1 MIIGKNIKKFQRN
14 NCINYEIANRIIKNS
29 EDNLN
34 KDKSEYLKNNNFKEE
49 EEKGESLINN
59 SSSKKEKY
67 KNIIK
72 NMKGNNINLLNN
84 FIVKEDVNNI
94 TNLINDDIK
103 NNNINNILKLDDKIN
118 DIKNEKKSIHFKL
131 QNSNNIDN
139 FVKNFSNNNNNLI
152 SNKNN
157 NKNTEKKNIFR
168 FGLNNR
174 KLNNNYNNI
183 SLISNNL
190 KPHLKLKN
198 LKESNLENDIKI
210 NDNLVIQNALP
221 LVPKTSKNS
230 TLQLNNSNKNII
242 NKNIQNLANNS
253 LKASKNS
260 SISLK
265 KSINYNYNMNPSSQ
279 IKYLNLLEKFQENN
293 GKSSSLKIIKNMKN
307 DSKLDNKKK
316 KMSLRN
322 RLRLSSKNVNNLN
335 NKNFDLNK
343 NKVTD
348 MYSPH
353 GLRSKSTINFV
364 KLKSAHPRTPK
375 NMNKLFNSN
384 LNKVNNEDNKGDL
397 LIKK

>member
-1 MIIGKNIKKFQRN
+1 M
-14 NCINYEIANRIIKNS
+14 
-29 EDNLN
+29 
-34 KDKSEYLKNNNFKEE
+34 
-49 EEKGESLINN
+49 
-59 SSSKKEKY
+59 
-67 KNIIK
+67 
-72 NMKGNNINLLNN
+72 
-84 FIVKEDVNNI
+84 
-94 TNLINDDIK
+94 
-103 NNNINNILKLDDKIN
+103 
-118 DIKNEKKSIHFKL
+118 
-131 QNSNNIDN
+131 
-139 FVKNFSNNNNNLI
+139 
-152 SNKNN
+152 
-157 NKNTEKKNIFR
+157 
-168 FGLNNR
+168 
-174 KLNNNYNNI
+174 
-183 SLISNNL
+183 
-190 KPHLKLKN
+190 KN

-307 DSKLDNKKK
+307 DSKLDNKRRSAKFKMSNNSTKNNKK